1 MPKTSAISVRVDEE
15 LKTQAETVFEALGLT
30 SSQAITLFYRQVQLQ
45 QGLPF
50 AVRLPQKGK
59 SSVHSRSIRGKYAN
73 LPTSSQDFAERKQD
87 EIALE
92 G

>member
-1 MPKTSAISVRVDEE
+1 
-15 LKTQAETVFEALGLT
+15 VFQALGLT

-50 AVRLPQKGK
+50 AVRLPQKGGP
-59 SSVHSRSIRGKYAN
+59 SMCNPSVRGKYAD
-73 LPTSSQDFAERKQD
+73 LPTSSQEFVERKQD

-92 G
+92 K

>member
-1 MPKTSAISVRVDEE
+1 MPKTAAISVRVDEE
-15 LKTQAETVFEALGLT
+15 LKTQAETVFQALGLT
-30 SSQAITLFYRQVQLQ
+30 SSQAITIFYKQVSLQ

-50 AVRLPQKGK
+50 AVRLPEK
-59 SSVHSRSIRGKYAN
+59 SAPTARNRSIRGKYAD
-73 LPTSSQDFAERKQD
+73 LPTSSEAFAERKQA